1 MVCGGVGVVGGV
13 SGADGIFCWWCN
25 VVVVGCCDE
34 GGDGGFCGCGDGSGG
49 DGGGGGGG
57 GNGSYGC
64 WW

>member
-1 MVCGGVGVVGGV
+1 MVLMV
-13 SGADGIFCWWCN
+13 FCWWCN